1 MESQALATQT
11 APSPAAIE
19 QIRNTSVVPVA
30 SITRSELTFFADM
43 IEAADLIPFDRNTPK
58 AVQKYRVMAKIV
70 AGAAHGFDPISSQE
84 NLHVIQG
91 RCVLSARGMAIKLR
105 RTGQYDTR
113 IAKLDDDGC
122 KLEVLEKNAE
132 GKFIL
137 KGHVEFTKAHAD
149 KAGLLKSNAS
159 MYDKWGQ
166 DMFYANAIK
175 RVCRRFAPETLDT
188 EPLNYR
194 LSKEAAAVDQAV
206 ETRTPQQIATT
217 PPPPTG
223 VAPLTPTGEPDFA
236 NMQPGDTVDFSRA
249 VEVGETYQDQE
260 YTGTDDVSVDMVEAD
275 FIEAEAVDADP
286 ELDTATENLRSKV
299 QELLSALPAGRQ
311 KDIQAGKTP
320 VSKANFDELTAYENE
335 LTA

>member
-1 MESQALATQT
+1 M
-11 APSPAAIE
+11 IE

-43 IEAADLIPFDRNTPK
+43 IEAADLIPADRNTPK

-113 IAKLDDDGC
+113 IVKLDDEGC
-122 KLEVLEKNAE
+122 KLEVLEKNTE

-137 KGHVEFTKAHAD
+137 KGHVEFTKKHAD
-149 KAGLLKSNAS
+149 AAGLLKSNAT

-194 LSKEAAAVDQAV
+194 LSKEAAAVDQMATAPV
-206 ETRTPQQIATT
+206 PQQIATT
-217 PPPPTG
+217 PPPTG

-236 NMQPGDTVDFSRA
+236 NMKPGDTVDFSGA
-249 VEVGETYQDQE
+249 GEVIQANPIEVGEVYQDQE
-260 YTGTDDVSVDMVEAD
+260 YTGTDDAAVDMVDAD
-275 FIEAEAVDADP
+275 FIDAEAVEADP
-286 ELDTATENLRSKV
+286 ELDAATENLRSRV
-299 QELLSALPAGRQ
+299 LELLSALPAGRQ

-320 VSKANFDELTAYENE
+320 VTKADFDELTAYENE

>member
-1 MESQALATQT
+1 MTTQALATQT
-11 APSPAAIE
+11 APSTATIE

-43 IEAADLIPFDRNTPK
+43 IEAADLIPFDRNIPK
-58 AVQKYRVMAKIV
+58 PVQKYRVMAKIV

-113 IAKLDDDGC
+113 IVTLDDNGC
-122 KLEVLEKNAE
+122 KLEVLEKNSE

-137 KGHVEFTKAHAD
+137 KGYVEFNKSHAD
-149 KAGLLKSNAS
+149 KAGLLKSNAT
-159 MYDKWGQ
+159 MYDKWGP

-194 LSKEAAAVDQAV
+194 LSKEAAAADQMV
-206 ETRTPQQIATT
+206 EAPAPQQIAA
-217 PPPPTG
+217 PPEAAG
-223 VAPLTPTGEPDFA
+223 VTPLTSTGEPDFA
-236 NMQPGDTVDFSRA
+236 NMQPGDTVSFAGAS
-249 VEVGETYQDQE
+249 EVGEVYQDQE
-260 YTGTDDVSVDMVEAD
+260 YTGTDDVAVDMVDVD
-275 FIEAEAVDADP
+275 FIEAEADP
-286 ELDTATENLRSKV
+286 ELDTATENLRSRV
-299 QELLSALPAGRQ
+299 EELLSGLTPGQR
-311 KDIQAGKTP
+311 KDLQAGKTP
-320 VSKANFDELTAYENE
+320 ISKANFDELTAYENA

>member
-188 EPLNYR
+188 DPLNYR
-194 LSKEAAAVDQAV
+194 LSRESAAVDQAV

-217 PPPPTG
+217 PS
-223 VAPLTPTGEPDFA
+223 V
-236 NMQPGDTVDFSRA
+236 DTRETTELSNEESYA
-249 VEVGETYQDQE
+249 ASVEVGETYQDQE
-260 YTGTDDVSVDMVEAD
+260 YTGTDDVSVDMVDAD
-275 FIEAEAVDADP
+275 FIEAEAVESDSD
-286 ELDTATENLRSKV
+286 LDTATENLRSKV
-299 QELLSALPAGRQ
+299 EELLSALTPGQR